1 MPLVRRHNSD
11 GDSPLWTGRGLTRC
25 GGNGISNGEVSNDP
39 AVSIGSLLGAGIVIV
54 GTVNTDGSPGR
65 ITVRALNTQTA
76 QIITMSRDQ
85 F

>member
-1 MPLVRRHNSD
+1 
-11 GDSPLWTGRGLTRC
+11 
-25 GGNGISNGEVSNDP
+25 
-39 AVSIGSLLGAGIVIV
+39 V